1 MSEIEQGIE
10 IPRADYKG
18 KWRFHEYEVGDS
30 SAIPFDDN
38 QLEVTRFRVAACAY
52 GKRNKK
58 AFISRNTVEKGV
70 RVLRVWRVE

>member
-1 MSEIEQGIE
+1 MLDKNVE
-10 IPRADYKG
+10 IPHPEYKG
-18 KWRFHEYEVGDS
+18 KWKFHEYEVGDS

-52 GKRNKK
+52 GKRNGK
-58 AFISRNTVEKGV
+58 AFISRNTVEDNI

>member
-1 MSEIEQGIE
+1 MLDKNVE
-10 IPRADYKG
+10 IPHPEYKG
-18 KWRFHEYEVGDS
+18 KWKFHEYEVGDS